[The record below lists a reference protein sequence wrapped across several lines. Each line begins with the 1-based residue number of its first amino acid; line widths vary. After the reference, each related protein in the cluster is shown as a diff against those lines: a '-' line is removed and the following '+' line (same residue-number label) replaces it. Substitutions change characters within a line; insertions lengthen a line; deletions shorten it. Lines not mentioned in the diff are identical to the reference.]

1 MRHDERWLVVS
12 QFFGGEEDFVNFVKG
27 AGENDTQAL
36 LLDSVI
42 K

>member
-1 MRHDERWLVVS
+1 MMSVGLLCRS
-12 QFFGGEEDFVNFVKG
+12 FFGGEEDFGNFVKG
-27 AGENDTQAL
+27 ASENDTQAL